1 MLKTPALIILLL
13 LTFANGIG
21 QTTAT
26 HEQRPKIGLVLSGG
40 GAKGMAHIG
49 VLKVLE
55 ELNIRPDYI
64 AGTSM
69 GSIMG
74 GMYAIGYSAAELDS
88 IMRRM
93 DWSRMLSDKIPLSE
107 VVPEEKHNYN
117 RFLFQFDLTKKGP
130 QMPASMVVGQGI
142 MEEMNS
148 LTWHVVGTNNF
159 DDFEIP
165 FRCVASD
172 LISGESYVFSS
183 GNLANGMRASMAIP
197 SMFSP
202 VHYNS
207 MLLVDGGVLDNIP
220 VQVCRDMGADII
232 ITVNVSFRNN
242 PNIEDFKSISDILM
256 GSAMINSN
264 YESRKSLED
273 TDILIAPD
281 LSNFSATNFY
291 DGPAIIDLGETAA
304 RERYDELASLSEF
317 LSLYP
322 KKEYIKPTLIE
333 EVYIEDILV
342 DDLKYMDK
350 DFVLGKSG
358 LEKGNHYSKAQIN
371 EALHRLVGTRYFQ
384 NVNYLLDKGEHGYVL
399 TLLPIE
405 SYRSKYNFA
414 VHYDNSYKVAAI
426 FNFTFRNKIIK
437 GSNISLSLNLS
448 EYPIINGQF
457 IDYRGNNQ
465 LVGNYL
471 KTRWEFNSIPY
482 FNNDGTDIGGFNQN
496 YFSTEAGVIF
506 TPNTTQMVQGGFFY
520 KRQIGNS
527 GRGLLDVLTDD
538 VSKIGNH
545 WWGVSLNYNKNSFN
559 KQFFATKGSE
569 FDLVFEYPLGFGT
582 IYKGSDSAFVQLD
595 DLVNIPKNKYLK
607 GKITW
612 EKYFPLHPKF
622 SLSYYVAAGGATEK
636 LGNTQYFNIGGLK
649 STARSLDIPFPG
661 MIPKEVTAQ
670 QFVMAQIDLRY
681 QLFNKIFLQV
691 SGGAMDYD
699 SEFEYLSFSPNR
711 GIAANQVVIGGNLV
725 VSHNS
730 IIGPIQLGYG
740 RSNLH
745 HKGRWFFTAGFPF

>member
-1 MLKTPALIILLL
+1 MLKAYALITLLM
-13 LTFANGIG
+13 LTFANGIT
-21 QTTAT
+21 QTRDTT
-26 HEQRPKIGLVLSGG
+26 GYRPKIGLVLSGG
-40 GAKGMAHIG
+40 GAKGMAHVG

-74 GMYAIGYSAAELDS
+74 GMYAIGYSASELDS

-93 DWSRMLSDKIPLSE
+93 DWSRILSDRIPLSE

-130 QMPASMVVGQGI
+130 QMPAAMVVGQGI

-148 LTWHVVGTNNF
+148 LAWHIVGTNEF
-159 DDFEIP
+159 DDFDIP

-183 GNLANGMRASMAIP
+183 GNLVTAMRASMAIP

-202 VHYNS
+202 VPYNS

-232 ITVNVSFRNN
+232 ITVNVSFRNK
-242 PNIEDFKSISDILM
+242 PSIDDFQSIGDILM
-256 GSAMINSN
+256 GSAMIRSN
-264 YESRKSLED
+264 YASKKSLED

-281 LSNFSATNFY
+281 LSNYSATNFY

-322 KKEYIKPTLIE
+322 KKEYVKPTLVN
-333 EVYIEDILV
+333 EVYIEDIV
-342 DDLKYMDK
+342 VGELKYMDK
-350 DFVLGKSG
+350 EFVLGKSG

-384 NVNYLLDKGEHGYVL
+384 NVSYLLDKGEHGYVL

-405 SYRSKYNFA
+405 NYRSKYNFA

-426 FNFTFRNKIIK
+426 FNFAFRNVIIR
-437 GSNISLSLNLS
+437 GSNLSLSLNLS
-448 EYPIINGQF
+448 EYPIFHGQF
-457 IDYRGNNQ
+457 IDYRGNSQ

-471 KTRWEFNSIPY
+471 KTRFEINSIPY
-482 FNNDGTDIGGFNQN
+482 FNNDGTGIGEFSQN
-496 YFSTEAGVIF
+496 YFSTEGGVLF
-506 TPNTTQMVQGGFFY
+506 TPNTKQIVQGGLFY
-520 KRQIGNS
+520 KSQIGNS
-527 GRGLLDVLTDD
+527 GRGLLDVLTED
-538 VSKIGNH
+538 VSRIGNH
-545 WWGVSLNYNKNSFN
+545 WWGVNLKYNKNTFN

-569 FDLVFEYPLGFGT
+569 FDLSLEYPLGFGT
-582 IYKGSDSAFVQLD
+582 IYAGSDSAFVQLN
-595 DLVNIPKNKYLK
+595 DLVNIPNENYLK

-612 EKYFPLHPKF
+612 EKYSSLHPKL

-636 LGNTQYFNIGGLK
+636 LGITQYFNMGGLK
-649 STARSLDIPFPG
+649 STARLLDIPFPG

-670 QFVMAQIDLRY
+670 QFVMAQLHLRY
-681 QLFNKIFLQV
+681 QVSNKLFVQL
-691 SGGAMDYD
+691 SGGAMDF
-699 SEFEYLSFSPNR
+699 STEFEYLSFSPSR
-711 GIAANQVVIGGNLV
+711 GIAASKGVIGGNLI

-730 IIGPIQLGYG
+730 IIGPIEFGYG
-740 RSNLH
+740 RSSLH
-745 HKGRWFFTAGFPF
+745 HKSRWFFTAGFPF

>member
-1 MLKTPALIILLL
+1 MLKTYAFLILLL
-13 LTFANGIG
+13 FIFVNGKS
-21 QTTAT
+21 QTTPT

-74 GMYAIGYSAAELDS
+74 GLYAIGYSSAELDS
-88 IMRRM
+88 IMRAI
-93 DWSRMLSDKIPLSE
+93 DWSRLLSDRIPLSE

-117 RFLFQFDLTKKGP
+117 RFLFQFELTKIGP
-130 QMPASMVVGQGI
+130 LMPDAMVVGQGI
-142 MEEMNS
+142 LEEMNS
-148 LTWHVVGTNNF
+148 LTWHIVGTNNF
-159 DDFEIP
+159 DDFDIP

-183 GNLANGMRASMAIP
+183 GNLVNAMRASMAIP

-232 ITVNVSFRNN
+232 ITVNVGFRNK
-242 PNIEDFKSISDILM
+242 PSIDDFQSISDILM
-256 GSAMINSN
+256 GSAMITSN
-264 YESRKSLED
+264 YASEKSLDD

-281 LSNFSATNFY
+281 LSNYNAASFY
-291 DGPAIIDLGETAA
+291 DGPAIIELGEIAA

-322 KKEYIKPTLIE
+322 KKEYVKPKLID
-333 EVYIEDILV
+333 EVFIEDIIV

-384 NVNYLLDKGEHGYVL
+384 NVNYLLDKGERGYVL
-399 TLLPIE
+399 TLLPTE
-405 SYRSKYNFA
+405 AYRSKYNFA

-426 FNFTFRNKIIK
+426 FNFAFRNKIIR
-437 GSNISLSLNLS
+437 GSNLSLSLNLS
-448 EYPIINGQF
+448 EYPILHGEF

-465 LVGNYL
+465 MVGNYL
-471 KTRWEFNSIPY
+471 KTTWELNSIPY

-496 YFSTEAGVIF
+496 YFSTEGGVLF
-506 TPNTTQMVQGGFFY
+506 TPNTKQIVQGGFFY
-520 KRQIGNS
+520 RRQIGNS

-545 WWGVSLNYNKNSFN
+545 WWGLSLHYNKNSFD
-559 KQFFATKGSE
+559 KQFFVTKGSE
-569 FDLVFEYPLGFGT
+569 FDLSFEYPLGFGT
-582 IYKGSDSAFVQLD
+582 IYSGSDTAFVQLN
-595 DLVNIPKNKYLK
+595 DLVDIPQEKYLK

-612 EKYFPLHPKF
+612 EKYHPLYPKI
-622 SLSYYVAAGGATEK
+622 SLSYYLAAGGATEK

-661 MIPKEVTAQ
+661 MIHKEVTAQ
-670 QFVMAQIDLRY
+670 QFVMAQIHVRY
-681 QLFNKIFLQV
+681 QVFNKLFLQA
-691 SGGAMDYD
+691 SGGAMNYD
-699 SEFEYLSFSPNR
+699 SEFEYLSFSPSR
-711 GIAANQVVIGGNLV
+711 GIAANQIVIGGNLV

-730 IIGPIQLGYG
+730 IIGPIELGYG

>member
-1 MLKTPALIILLL
+1 MLKTYALITLLML
-13 LTFANGIG
+13 QFAIG
-21 QTTAT
+21 LAQTRDSTG
-26 HEQRPKIGLVLSGG
+26 HRPKIGLVLSGG

-88 IMRRM
+88 IIRRI
-93 DWSRMLSDKIPLSE
+93 DWSRMLSDRIPLSE
-107 VVPEEKHNYN
+107 VVQEEKHNYN

-130 QMPASMVVGQGI
+130 LMPESMVVGQGI
-142 MEEMNS
+142 LEEMNS
-148 LTWHVVGTNNF
+148 LTWHVADKNNF
-159 DDFEIP
+159 DDYEIP

-172 LISGESYVFSS
+172 LIGGESYVFSS
-183 GNLANGMRASMAIP
+183 GNLVTAMRASMAIP

-202 VHYNS
+202 VRLNS

-232 ITVNVSFRNN
+232 ITVNVGFRYK
-242 PNIEDFKSISDILM
+242 PSMDDFQSISDILM
-256 GSAMINSN
+256 GSAMIRSN
-264 YESRKSLED
+264 YESKKSLDD

-281 LSNFSATNFY
+281 LSGYSATSFY
-291 DGPAIIDLGETAA
+291 DGSAIIELGEEAA

-317 LSLYP
+317 LSMYP
-322 KKEYIKPTLIE
+322 EKKVVKPTFIDK
-333 EVYIEDILV
+333 VYVEDILV

-358 LEKGNHYSKAQIN
+358 LEKGNHYTKTEIN
-371 EALHRLVGTRYFQ
+371 EALHRLVGTRYFE
-384 NVNYLLDKGEHGYVL
+384 NVNYLLHEGERGYIL

-405 SYRSKYNFA
+405 AHRSKYNFA

-426 FNFTFRNKIIK
+426 FNFAFRNIIIR
-437 GSNISLSLNLS
+437 GSNVSLSLNLS
-448 EYPIINGQF
+448 EYPIFHGQF
-457 IDYRGNNQ
+457 VDYRGNSQ

-471 KTRWEFNSIPY
+471 KTRFEINSIPY

-496 YFSTEAGVIF
+496 YFSTEGGVLF
-506 TPNTTQMVQGGFFY
+506 TPNTKQIVQGGLFY
-520 KRQIGNS
+520 KSQVGNS

-538 VSKIGNH
+538 VSRIGNH
-545 WWGVSLNYNKNSFN
+545 WWGFSLRYNKNTFN

-569 FDLVFEYPLGFGT
+569 FDLRFEYPLGFGT
-582 IYKGSDSAFVQLD
+582 IYTGSDSAFVELN
-595 DLVNIPKNKYLK
+595 DLVNIPQENYLK

-612 EKYFPLHPKF
+612 EKYSPLHPKL
-622 SLSYYVAAGGATEK
+622 SLSYYLAAGGATEE
-636 LGNTQYFNIGGLK
+636 LGNTQYFNMGGLK
-649 STARSLDIPFPG
+649 STARQLDIPFPG

-670 QFVMAQIDLRY
+670 QFVMAQLHLRY
-681 QLFNKIFLQV
+681 QVSNKLFVQL
-691 SGGAMDYD
+691 SGGAMDF
-699 SEFEYLSFSPNR
+699 STEFEYLSFSPSR
-711 GIAANQVVIGGNLV
+711 GIAANTGVIGGNLI

-730 IIGPIQLGYG
+730 LIGPIEFGYG
-740 RSNLH
+740 RSSLH
-745 HKGRWFFTAGFPF
+745 HKSRWFFTAGFPF